1 VIPSV
6 VLTAA
11 LDRRL
16 WHVDLKLY
24 LFLCTQLDVMAY
36 RPVKLSWL
44 ARRMGQKRQ
53 AVQRSLRALVRMGY
67 LERGPFSGKLG
78 TYRLVANIAAA
89 DASAIAPQRPA

>member
-1 VIPSV
+1 LIPSV

-16 WHVDLKLY
+16 HRNDLSLY

-36 RPVKLSWL
+36 RPAKLPWL
-44 ARRMGQKRQ
+44 ARHMGQKRQ
-53 AVQRSLRALVRMGY
+53 AVQRSLRSLIACGY
-67 LERGPFSGKLG
+67 LERGPLSGKLK

-89 DASAIAPQRPA
+89 DAGTIAQRDPA